1 MTRLNRT
8 VALVVCGAVIWAC
21 AGMAGLAS
29 SFKKTTYLKF
39 SGAVALPGVT
49 LSAGEYVFELVNP
62 DTTRDVVQVRNRERS
77 KVYLTTITLRVER
90 PARTGSAATVT
101 LGEARPGS
109 APPIKAWFPAGETTG
124 YQFIY

>member
-8 VALVVCGAVIWAC
+8 VALIVCIAVVCAF
-21 AGMAGLAS
+21 AGMVGSAS
-29 SFKKTTYLKF
+29 TFKKTTYLKF

-77 KVYLTTITLRVER
+77 KVYLTAITLRVDR
-90 PARTGSAATVT
+90 PARAGTAATVT

-109 APPIKAWFPAGETTG
+109 APSIKAWFPAGETTG